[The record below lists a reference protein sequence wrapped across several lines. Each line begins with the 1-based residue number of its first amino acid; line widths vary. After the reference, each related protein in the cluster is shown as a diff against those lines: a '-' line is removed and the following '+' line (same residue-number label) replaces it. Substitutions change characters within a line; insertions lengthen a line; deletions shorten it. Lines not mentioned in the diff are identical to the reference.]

1 MESRETVEHAQLLY
15 LPKILL
21 GFDAGLIGSDLWIW
35 CSVSIGPRFLHR
47 QPGYRGP
54 RLPQKGAWDAM

>member
-1 MESRETVEHAQLLY
+1 MESRDTVEHAQVLY
-15 LPKILL
+15 LLEFML

-35 CSVSIGPRFLHR
+35 YNVSIGPRFLHH

-54 RLPQKGAWDAM
+54 RLPQKGARDAM